1 MNAAARWQD
10 LKLACFLLFINDN
23 RDDDESLLYM
33 H

>member
-10 LKLACFLLFINDN
+10 LKLACFQLLINDN
-23 RDDDESLLYM
+23 HVDDKTLLYM